1 MKEYPFPMIVV
12 MSMILTLRSTSRGG
26 GAFWNVWVGISG
38 GESLSRKRR
47 TYTIPYL
54 WHLLF
59 AITATTITIRMVTI
73 FVLLEQV
80 FLGNQ
85 ERYFVV
91 TNRFLRPFTARYVR
105 LNVVSWYGFVAT
117 RMELYGC
124 VLGEA
129 VIKKRINFKSK
140 RSLEHEWLVQ
150 TQ

>member
-1 MKEYPFPMIVV
+1 MI
-12 MSMILTLRSTSRGG
+12 
-26 GAFWNVWVGISG
+26 
-38 GESLSRKRR
+38 
-47 TYTIPYL
+47 
-54 WHLLF
+54 
-59 AITATTITIRMVTI
+59 ATTIMIITVIII

-129 VIKKRINFKSK
+129 DDEKKRINFKSK
-140 RSLEHEWLVQ
+140 RSLEHE
-150 TQ
+150 

>member
-1 MKEYPFPMIVV
+1 
-12 MSMILTLRSTSRGG
+12 
-26 GAFWNVWVGISG
+26 
-38 GESLSRKRR
+38 
-47 TYTIPYL
+47 
-54 WHLLF
+54 
-59 AITATTITIRMVTI
+59 MVTI
-73 FVLLEQV
+73 FILLEQV

-140 RSLEHEWLVQ
+140 RSLEHE
-150 TQ
+150 

>member
-1 MKEYPFPMIVV
+1 MI
-12 MSMILTLRSTSRGG
+12 
-26 GAFWNVWVGISG
+26 
-38 GESLSRKRR
+38 
-47 TYTIPYL
+47 
-54 WHLLF
+54 
-59 AITATTITIRMVTI
+59 ATKIMTITVIII

-129 VIKKRINFKSK
+129 DDKKKKRINFKSK
-140 RSLEHEWLVQ
+140 RSLEHQWLVQ